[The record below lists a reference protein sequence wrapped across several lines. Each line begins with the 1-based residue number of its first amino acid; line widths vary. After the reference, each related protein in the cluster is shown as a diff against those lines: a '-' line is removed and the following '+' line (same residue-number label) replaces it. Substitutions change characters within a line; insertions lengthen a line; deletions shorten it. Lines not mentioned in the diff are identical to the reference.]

1 MKTGERGEILTDC
14 RRRTANARIWAA
26 GDVTGGPQFV
36 YVAAQGSPA
45 AANALQGAGWHGRRR
60 GPRSRLRADGSA

>member
-14 RRRTANARIWAA
+14 CQHTANAQIWAA
-26 GDVTGGPQFV
+26 GDVTGVPQFV

-45 AANALQGAGWHGRRR
+45 AANALQDAGWDGRRR
-60 GPRSRLRADGSA
+60 GPRSRLRADSSA